1 MYKDKHGD
9 VYVTLVLALYAAT
22 YLNTKLHYNILI
34 HYIETKPKQ
43 QAEEIEML
51 RNRLLLAEQ
60 NITTSNTLKWVSFQI
75 SYAYYIIVIDNI
87 VKCSAVGLK
96 DQENI
101 GNLDVHLSGHRNTHA
116 PFVLVNVIQFKD
128 SASVTLFEN

>member
-43 QAEEIEML
+43 
-51 RNRLLLAEQ
+51 
-60 NITTSNTLKWVSFQI
+60 
-75 SYAYYIIVIDNI
+75 
-87 VKCSAVGLK
+87 
-96 DQENI
+96 
-101 GNLDVHLSGHRNTHA
+101 
-116 PFVLVNVIQFKD
+116 
-128 SASVTLFEN
+128 